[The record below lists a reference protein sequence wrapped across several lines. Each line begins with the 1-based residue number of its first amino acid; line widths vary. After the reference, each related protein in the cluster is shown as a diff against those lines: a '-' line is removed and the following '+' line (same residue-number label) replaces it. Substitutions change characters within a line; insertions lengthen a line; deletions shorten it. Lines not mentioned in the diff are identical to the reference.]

1 MSGIIRK
8 AITISTTSGTSSWIG
23 LDYRGKQTAK
33 AIGLDTNGGAGTFTV
48 VVAVD
53 SPNDVSDPLAYNHSI
68 LTNVTATTVSSLEYP
83 TPAVKL
89 SWGTASS
96 LPYTVYLSIV
106 EAGSTD

>member
-8 AITISTTSGTSSWIG
+8 AITVSTTTGTSPWIG
-23 LDYRGKQTAK
+23 LDYRGKDPAK

-48 VVAVD
+48 LVAVD
-53 SPNDVSDPLAYNHSI
+53 SPNDVADPLYYNHSI
-68 LTNVTATTVSSLEYP
+68 LVDVTATTISSLEYP

-96 LPYTVYLSIV
+96 LPYIVYLTVV
-106 EAGSTD
+106 EAN